1 MIVIS
6 LIVYTII
13 VVWIVVRKYKKD
25 IKRMEEL
32 ERTLEQYY
40 IHREQRLIKELKSR
54 IKAEENVSNKEHR

>member
-54 IKAEENVSNKEHR
+54 IHKKNK

>member
-1 MIVIS
+1 MIIIS

-13 VVWIVVRKYKKD
+13 VVWIVVKKYKRD

>member
-6 LIVYTII
+6 LIAYTI
-13 VVWIVVRKYKKD
+13 VVILIVVRKYKKD

-54 IKAEENVSNKEHR
+54 IKAEENVSNKEYR